1 MLRMR
6 LWVVGT
12 RPEGV
17 DRFLAAPVG
26 IQTIS
31 SCGRARRRRKRENP
45 RKVSAVMHRPRNSSQ
60 LLEVIVRQECSKFQ
74 TLQQG

>member
-1 MLRMR
+1 MR

-45 RKVSAVMHRPRNSSQ
+45 RKVGAV
-60 LLEVIVRQECSKFQ
+60 
-74 TLQQG
+74 